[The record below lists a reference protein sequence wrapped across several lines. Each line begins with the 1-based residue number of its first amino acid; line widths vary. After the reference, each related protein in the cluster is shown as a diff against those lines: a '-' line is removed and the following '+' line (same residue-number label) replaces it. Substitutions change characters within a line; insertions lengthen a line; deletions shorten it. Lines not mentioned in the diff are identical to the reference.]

1 MTQTIARTDGM
12 PGGDSNPLRA
22 GVTSSRITDPCNVVF
37 FGASGDLVKRML
49 MPAMYNL
56 RLEDILPASY
66 GIVGFS
72 RCEWHTEE
80 FSRRDA

>member
-1 MTQTIARTDGM
+1 VTQTIARTGGA

-56 RLEDILPASY
+56 RLEDILPANF

-72 RCEWHTEE
+72 RCE
-80 FSRRDA
+80 